1 MDTYSRMRAFVS
13 VIDAGGYSAAAR
25 RTGRSKA
32 LLSKH
37 VSELEETLGVRLVNR
52 TTRQLSLTEAGTV
65 YHQEASEILQRIA
78 DLEASVQEL
87 HLGVKGLLKVAGPRT
102 IGDELVACYVIE
114 FAAAEPDVTIDLQ
127 LEDRFVDL
135 VEEGY
140 DVAIRIAELAD
151 SSLIARRLAAFRVP
165 VVATPERIAADGPLD
180 RPEALAGR
188 PCLVDTQARTQGNW
202 SFVAGGERRT
212 VTVAGPIRMT
222 SPSAARSAALAGLGY
237 AKIPFVLVR
246 DDIAAGRLKVV
257 LEAFEP
263 NAAAVYAVYPHRRH
277 LSRKVRAF
285 VDHLVKRFAAADA
298 DGVFG

>member
-1 MDTYSRMRAFVS
+1 MDTYSRMRAFVA
-13 VIDAGGYSAAAR
+13 VIDAGGFSAAAR

-52 TTRQLSLTEAGTV
+52 TTRQLALTEAGSV

-87 HLGVKGLLKVAGPRT
+87 HLGVRGLLKVAGPRT
-102 IGDELVACYVIE
+102 IGDELVAEYVID
-114 FAAAEPDVTIDLQ
+114 FAAAEPDVTIELQ

-151 SSLIARRLAAFRVP
+151 SSLVARRLAPFRIVT
-165 VVATPERIAADGPLD
+165 VATPERVAADGPPL
-180 RPEALAGR
+180 RPEALASL
-188 PCLVDTQARTQGNW
+188 PCLVDTNARSQSNW
-202 SFVAGGERRT
+202 SFSVDGERRT
-212 VTVAGPIRMT
+212 VTVAGPIRMN
-222 SPSAARSAALAGLGY
+222 SPRAAGSAALAGLGY
-237 AKIPFVLVR
+237 ARIPFVLVR
-246 DDIAAGRLKVV
+246 DDIAAGRLQVV

-285 VDHLVKRFAAADA
+285 VDHLVKRFAETEA